1 MHLDVIKLRAFY
13 YRTKLGRIVQ
23 RALREEIIKLWPDVK
38 GQTVAGFGFAAPML
52 RPFLTNA
59 RRVMCIMPG
68 PQGVMAW
75 PEGKENHSV
84 LTEETNWP
92 ISTGFVDKLIVLH
105 GLETSENTAALLDE
119 IWRVLGPGGRVLFI
133 VPNRSGLWARRD
145 ATPFGYGRPY
155 SLAQL
160 EAQLQKHRFLPERHI
175 SALYA
180 IPSHRPFGLKIAQM
194 LEGFSLKVAMPF
206 AAGVVMVEATKQVY
220 APTHKGLGAAV
231 RKPLEALEG
240 IAKPA
245 SNPVSNRSKSK
256 NEEQA

>member
-23 RALREEIIKLWPDVK
+23 RALRKEIVRLWPDAK

-52 RPFLTNA
+52 RPFLKNA
-59 RRVMCIMPG
+59 RRVTCFMPG

-75 PEGKENHSV
+75 PEGKDNHSV
-84 LTEETNWP
+84 LTGETMWP
-92 ISTGFVDKLIVLH
+92 VATGFIDRLIVLH
-105 GLETSENTAALLDE
+105 GLETSVNSDALLDE

-133 VPNRSGLWARRD
+133 VPNRSGLWARSD

-155 SLAQL
+155 SLKQL
-160 EAQLQKHRFLPERHI
+160 ESQLQKHRFLPERHI
-175 SALYA
+175 AALYA
-180 IPSHRPFGLKIAQM
+180 IPSHRPIGLKIAQM

-220 APTHKGLGAAV
+220 APTQSGLGAAV
-231 RKPLEALEG
+231 RRPLGALEG
-240 IAKPA
+240 MAKPT
-245 SNPVSNRSKSK
+245 SKPVSGRTTLDKK
-256 NEEQA
+256 TT

>member
-23 RALREEIIKLWPDVK
+23 RALREEIVRLWPHAK

-52 RPFLTNA
+52 RPFLKTA
-59 RRVMCIMPG
+59 RRVTCFMPG

-75 PEGKENHSV
+75 PEGNDNHSV
-84 LTEETNWP
+84 LMQETMWP
-92 ISTGFVDKLIVLH
+92 VATGSIDRLIILH
-105 GLETSENTAALLDE
+105 GLETSEDSATLLDE

-133 VPNRSGLWARRD
+133 VPNRSGLWARSD

-155 SLAQL
+155 SLKQL
-160 EAQLQKHRFLPERHI
+160 DTQLQKHRFLPERHI

-180 IPSHRPFGLKIAQM
+180 IPSHRPIGLRIAQI
-194 LEGFSLKVAMPF
+194 LEGFSLKLAMPF

-220 APTHKGLGAAV
+220 APTQSGLGEAV
-231 RKPLEALEG
+231 RRPLEALEG

-245 SNPVSNRSKSK
+245 NKPVSGRSARRS
-256 NEEQA
+256 EI

>member
-1 MHLDVIKLRAFY
+1 MHLDVVRLRAFY

-23 RALREEIIKLWPDVK
+23 RALREEIVKLWPDVK

-52 RPFLTNA
+52 RPFLKSA
-59 RRVMCIMPG
+59 RRVTCLMPG

-84 LTEETNWP
+84 LVQETSWP
-92 ISTGFVDKLIVLH
+92 VSTGFIDKLIVLH
-105 GLETSENTAALLDE
+105 GLETSADSAALLDE

-133 VPNRSGLWARRD
+133 VPNRSGLWARSD

-155 SLAQL
+155 SLKQL
-160 EAQLQKHRFLPERHI
+160 ETQLQKHQFLPERHI

-180 IPSHRPFGLKIAQM
+180 IPSHKPFGLKVAQL

-220 APTHKGLGAAV
+220 APTPTGLSEAV
-231 RKPLEALEG
+231 RRPLEALEG
-240 IAKPA
+240 IAKP
-245 SNPVSNRSKSK
+245 SSKPVSGRSNRKS
-256 NEEQA
+256 EI

>member
-1 MHLDVIKLRAFY
+1 MHLDVVKLRAFY

-23 RALREEIIKLWPDVK
+23 RALREEITKLWPDVK

-52 RPFLTNA
+52 RPFLKTA
-59 RRVMCIMPG
+59 RRVICFMPG

-75 PEGKENHSV
+75 PEGKDNHSV
-84 LTEETNWP
+84 LTSETMWP
-92 ISTGFVDKLIVLH
+92 VATGHIDRLIVLH
-105 GLETSENTAALLDE
+105 GLETSANSDALLDE

-155 SLAQL
+155 SLMQL
-160 EAQLQKHRFLPERHI
+160 EAQLQKHQFLTERHI
-175 SALYA
+175 AALYA
-180 IPSHRPFGLKIAQM
+180 IPSHRPLGLRIAQM
-194 LEGFSLKVAMPF
+194 LEGFSLKIAMPF

-220 APTHKGLGAAV
+220 APTHSGLGAKV
-231 RKPLEALEG
+231 RRPLEALGG

-245 SNPVSNRSKSK
+245 SKPVSGRSSRKSK
-256 NEEQA
+256 I

>member
-1 MHLDVIKLRAFY
+1 MHLDVIQLRAFY

-23 RALREEIIKLWPDVK
+23 RALREEVVKLWPKTK
-38 GQTVAGFGFAAPML
+38 GQTVVGYGFAAPML
-52 RPFLTNA
+52 RPFLTSA
-59 RRVMCIMPG
+59 RRVLCLMPG

-75 PEGKENHSV
+75 PEGMENHSV
-84 LTEETNWP
+84 LTQETKWP
-92 ISTGFVDKLIVLH
+92 IPTGQIDKLIVLH
-105 GLETSENTAALLDE
+105 GLETSEDSSALLDE
-119 IWRVLGPGGRVLFI
+119 IWRVLGPGGRVLFL

-160 EAQLQKHRFLPERHI
+160 ETQLQKHRFQPERHI

-180 IPSHRPFGLKIAQM
+180 IPSHSSFGLKIAQM

-220 APTHKGLGAAV
+220 APTHLGLGAAV

-240 IAKPA
+240 ITKPA
-245 SNPVSNRSKSK
+245 GKPVSGRSS
-256 NEEQA
+256 ES

>member
-1 MHLDVIKLRAFY
+1 MHLDVVKLRAFY
-13 YRTKLGRIVQ
+13 YRTRLGRIAQ
-23 RALREEIIKLWPDVK
+23 RALREEIVRLWPDVK
-38 GQTVAGFGFAAPML
+38 GQSVAGFGFAAPML
-52 RPFLTNA
+52 RPFLKSA
-59 RRVMCIMPG
+59 RRVMCFMPG

-75 PEGKENHSV
+75 PEGKSNHSV

-92 ISTGFVDKLIVLH
+92 VSTGFVDKLIVLH
-105 GLETSENTAALLDE
+105 GLETSEDSAALLDE

-160 EAQLQKHRFLPERHI
+160 EAQLYKHRFLPERHI
-175 SALYA
+175 AALYA
-180 IPSHRPFGLKIAQM
+180 IPTHRPFGLKIAQM

-220 APTHKGLGAAV
+220 APTQPGLGEAV
-231 RKPLEALEG
+231 RRPLEALEG

-245 SNPVSNRSKSK
+245 GKPVSGRAAQDS
-256 NEEQA
+256 EI

>member
-1 MHLDVIKLRAFY
+1 MHLDVVKLRAFY

-23 RALREEIIKLWPDVK
+23 RALREEIVKLWPDVK

-52 RPFLTNA
+52 RPFLPTA
-59 RRVMCIMPG
+59 RRVMCFMPG

-75 PEGKENHSV
+75 PEGKNNHSV
-84 LTEETNWP
+84 LTEESCWP
-92 ISTGFVDKLIVLH
+92 VPTGFVDKLIVLH
-105 GLETSENTAALLDE
+105 GLETSKDSAALFDE

-133 VPNRSGLWARRD
+133 VPNRSGLWARSD

-155 SLAQL
+155 SLKQL
-160 EAQLQKHRFLPERHI
+160 EAQLQKHQFLTERHI

-180 IPSHRPFGLKIAQM
+180 IPSHRPMGLKTAQM

-220 APTHKGLGAAV
+220 APTQTGLGEKV
-231 RKPLEALEG
+231 RRPLKVLEG

-245 SNPVSNRSKSK
+245 SKPISGRNARES
-256 NEEQA
+256 